1 MANRIKRS
9 AALFKSSWQ
18 VLQQHRSLLLLPIVS
33 TITTLVVVASFA
45 VPVITTIALDKD
57 LQKEMVASASMA
69 EAQSSS
75 GDSSMGERSMERTSD
90 VDSDPQAAGSGPGG
104 ATDGQSGVS
113 SAWMATGYVYLALF
127 YLATSFVVIFFNA
140 ALVGA
145 ANEHFSGQ
153 PSGLMVGIRVAARR
167 IPLIFLWTLVA
178 STVGMILRLISERSG
193 LIGKIVI
200 ALIGV
205 VWAIATYFAIP
216 VIVIEGTGPFRAISL
231 SASTIKKTWGETLVL
246 AVGFGLVGV
255 VIGLFGIGCLVL
267 GAIVV
272 GAGAGGAGQGSM
284 PLELLGALIVVVGI
298 AVLVAWAIVAGTLK
312 GIAQT
317 ALYRFASTGE
327 VPDGFQREH
336 LEAAFQHKTRRSFG
350 LG

>member
-1 MANRIKRS
+1 MAHRIKRS

-33 TITTLVVVASFA
+33 TITTLVVIVSFA
-45 VPVITTIALDKD
+45 MPVLATIAFDDD
-57 LQKEMVASASMA
+57 LRKEIEVSADTA
-69 EAQSSS
+69 AAQSTSA
-75 GDSSMGERSMERTSD
+75 DRT
-90 VDSDPQAAGSGPGG
+90 PQDRAIDAIP
-104 ATDGQSGVS
+104 TDASPSTVAKTADTITSEEGVS
-113 SAWMATGYVYLALF
+113 QTWKATGLVYLGIF
-127 YLATSFVVIFFNA
+127 YLVTSFVVIFFNA
-140 ALVGA
+140 ALVAA

-267 GAIVV
+267 GPIVV